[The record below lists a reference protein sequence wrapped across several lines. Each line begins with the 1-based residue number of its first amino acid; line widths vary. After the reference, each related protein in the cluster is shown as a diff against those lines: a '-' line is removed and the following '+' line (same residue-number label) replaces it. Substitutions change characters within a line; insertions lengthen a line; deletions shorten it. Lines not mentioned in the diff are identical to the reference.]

1 MDIREILRT
10 TWAGLKGV
18 SRGELAAL
26 AAAVA
31 CVLAKPWIVIV
42 AVVIVIGLIAY
53 DRGLKCRRQKQ

>member
-1 MDIREILRT
+1 MDVKEILLT
-10 TWAGLKGV
+10 IWTGIKGV

-42 AVVIVIGLIAY
+42 SVVIVIGLIAY